1 MTRPRD
7 IADSINRINSSAADA
22 TAMTI
27 DSSENVGIGQSSPS
41 TTLSVRGGSANG
53 IELDEDL
60 DNSTDSNRLFF
71 TTSAG
76 SNSIRSQ
83 SGNLVFSTGATAGS
97 SSGTERM
104 RIDSSGNLLVGKTV
118 TTQNTAGTLISA
130 TNGVRATVDQ
140 NVASILNRTTS
151 NGDIVSLRKD
161 GTEIG
166 SFGIFGG
173 NTLLLDGPASVY
185 VANNFR
191 PNAQDTHDL
200 GSASYRWRDIYT
212 NGAVNT
218 SDRNEK
224 QQIAEL
230 TATELAAAKRISAL
244 FKTFKWNNA
253 VEKKGD
259 NARTHA
265 GIIAQDVRDALVA
278 EGLDAGDYA
287 FWCSST
293 WWEHDV
299 EVPAVE
305 AVAEVLD
312 DDGNVVTEAVE
323 AQEAYTRTD
332 IYDTAD
338 EAPEGAT
345 ERTSQSVRYNELMAF
360 VGAATEQR
368 LTHLETLE
376 ARIEALENA

>member
-27 DSSENVGIGQSSPS
+27 DSSENVGVGITSSLEKFTVANTS
-41 TTLSVRGGSANG
+41 SGIVGRFTNNINQTLDLGITSGSGSAGGAYLNNA
-53 IELDEDL
+53 
-60 DNSTDSNRLFF
+60 NSGYLAF
-71 TTSAG
+71 
-76 SNSIRSQ
+76 Q
-83 SGNLVFSTGATAGS
+83 SG
-97 SSGTERM
+97 GTERM

-130 TNGVRATVDQ
+130 INGVRATVDQ

-191 PNAQDTHDL
+191 PNANDTHDL
-200 GSASYRWRDIYT
+200 GSASLKWRDIYT
-212 NGAVNT
+212 QGAVNT

-287 FWCSST
+287 FWCSNT